1 MVTALIDGDISA
13 YRCAAVSED
22 TDEEICILRLDK
34 QIRDILYSTDASHYK
49 IYLTGSNN
57 FRKVV
62 YPEYKANRKD
72 KPLPKWLNACREYL
86 VTQWQATVSDGCE
99 ADDLL
104 GANQTEDTIIVS
116 IDKDLLQIPGRHF
129 NFVKMEEFFQTPMG
143 GIRHFY
149 EQLLKGDRSDNVPG
163 VDKIGEKKAARYLEG
178 CETEQ
183 EMFDV
188 CRSIYNDDSLMEQ
201 YGKCLWIWRH
211 EGDIWDMS
219 KLIGDS
225 QLNSEAGE
233 PSGSTTPREVV
244 TTQCM
249 GPTTPETD
257 GFPLVGV

>member
-49 IYLTGSNN
+49 IFLTGSNN

-86 VTQWQATVSDGCE
+86 VTTWQATVSDGCE

-104 GANQTEDTIIVS
+104 GANQTEDTVIVS

-163 VDKIGEKKAARYLEG
+163 VDGIGEKKAARFLEG

-183 EMFDV
+183 EMFDI
-188 CRSIYNDDSLMEQ
+188 CRSIYNNDELMST
-201 YGKCLWIWRH
+201 YGKCLWIWRK
-211 EGDIWDMS
+211 EGDIWDMERLTGS
-219 KLIGDS
+219 FQS
-225 QLNSEAGE
+225 NSEAVE
-233 PSGSTTPREVV
+233 PSGSSTPMEE
-244 TTQCM
+244 TGIQLSESII
-249 GPTTPETD
+249 PENA
-257 GFPLVGV
+257 GFQQLGE

>member
-1 MVTALIDGDISA
+1 MVTVLIDGDISA
-13 YRCAAVSED
+13 FRCAAVSED

-34 QIRDILYSTDASHYK
+34 QIRDIIYSTDASHYK
-49 IYLTGSNN
+49 IFLTGSNN
-57 FRKVV
+57 FRKEV

-104 GANQTEDTIIVS
+104 GVNQTEDTVIAS

-129 NFVKMEEFFQTPMG
+129 NFVKTEEFFQTPMG

-163 VDKIGEKKAARYLEG
+163 VTGIGEKKAARFLEG

-183 EMFDV
+183 EMFDI
-188 CRSIYNDDSLMEQ
+188 CRSIYNNDELMSI
-201 YGKCLWIWRH
+201 YGKCLWIWRY
-211 EGDIWDMS
+211 EGNVWDMN
-219 KLIGDS
+219 KLIGNNPS
-225 QLNSEAGE
+225 SYEAGE
-233 PSGSTTPREVV
+233 PSGSTPPREEETSQFTEP
-244 TTQCM
+244 TTQ
-249 GPTTPETD
+249 PTD
-257 GFPLVGV
+257 GFRQLGE